1 MTASTKSPRV
11 PRVNNKKVARTLPAT
26 AAVADMGGQALLIVP
41 ISDFESWMEDQID
54 IALAKQAL
62 AEKKPRIP
70 MEEAHRRLGLK

>member
-1 MTASTKSPRV
+1 MTASTKAPRN
-11 PRVNNKKVARTLPAT
+11 PRANSRKTPRLLPAT

-41 ISDFESWMEDQID
+41 VSDFESWMEDQID

-70 MEEAHRRLGLK
+70 MEEAHRRLGIK